1 MSDEPVPSSAALKLE
16 APSLVA
22 DPSEHRIGRER
33 RDSSIVLR
41 ISDDAR
47 RSLLELSRLLI
58 GHMSLKDA
66 QRALRTSMSQEALA
80 RCKGSRRAAATMLGV
95 DRRYV
100 QRLAHES
107 DLADEEDLAHQAE
120 ESCDGS

>member
-1 MSDEPVPSSAALKLE
+1 MTDQPV
-16 APSLVA
+16 
-22 DPSEHRIGRER
+22 RER

-47 RSLLELSRLLI
+47 RTLSELSRLLV

-66 QRALRTSMSQEALA
+66 QRALRTAMSQEALA
-80 RCKGSRRAAATMLGV
+80 RCNGSRRAAAALLGV

-100 QRLAHES
+100 QRLASES
-107 DLADEEDLAHQAE
+107 DLCDLEEEPDRTGTSSSDA
-120 ESCDGS
+120 

>member
-1 MSDEPVPSSAALKLE
+1 MNDQP
-16 APSLVA
+16 
-22 DPSEHRIGRER
+22 GRER

-41 ISDDAR
+41 ISDEAR
-47 RSLLELSRLLI
+47 RTLHELSRLLV

-80 RCKGSRRAAATMLGV
+80 RCNGSRRAAAALLGV

-100 QRLAHES
+100 QRLASES
-107 DLADEEDLAHQAE
+107 DLASLDDADVSQANE
-120 ESCDGS
+120 RI